1 MEFQELR
8 RIPENKKNYF
18 RLHISTLFQL
28 YKTHKTTQ
36 CDKKDETWIY
46 PFPNKDVPFEF
57 QGLTYPVPSN
67 F

>member
-28 YKTHKTTQ
+28 YTKPTKQHNEI
-36 CDKKDETWIY
+36 KKTWIY